1 MTWEEM
7 TSIAA
12 EEGFAAAVVTD
23 TKDIPFDPSFRPL
36 CAENL
41 CGKYGANYSCPPD
54 CGTPDEMR
62 ARIYNE
68 RRVELAFEE
77 HRFFDV
83 RRWKIAEQTENEPIM
98 GMRISKEGDGSF
110 SYRAVMQE
118 DRVFRDYMYLYPIP
132 EAEVHQGAIEQN
144 PGW

>member
-1 MTWEEM
+1 MPIRYAEILLNYAEALNEYLGPESKGEFTMT
-7 TSIAA
+7 AK
-12 EEGFAAAVVTD
+12 AAVDAVRTRVGVGLP
-23 TKDIPFDPSFRPL
+23 IL
-36 CAENL
+36 
-41 CGKYGANYSCPPD
+41 PP
-54 CGTPDEMR
+54 GLTQDEMR

-110 SYRAVMQE
+110 SYKAVMQE

-132 EAEVHQGAIEQN
+132 EAEVHKGAIEQN